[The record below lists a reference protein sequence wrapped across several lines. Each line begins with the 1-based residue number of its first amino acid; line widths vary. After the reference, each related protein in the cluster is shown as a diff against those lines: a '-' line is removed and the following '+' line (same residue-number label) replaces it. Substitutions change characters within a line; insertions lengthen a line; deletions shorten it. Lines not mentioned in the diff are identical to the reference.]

1 MIGSIIR
8 DIVGNVYEFDN
19 IKTKDIP
26 CFQSQQEYTDDSI
39 LTLAT
44 VDWLMNGGESGSYYL
59 RYALAYPHPMGS
71 YGTGFVQWVHQASRG
86 MMKPYNSCGNGS
98 AMCVD
103 SVGWACDTKEEV
115 LQKAKASAECTHNHP
130 EGIKGAQATALSIF
144 MARYGDNK
152 ATIRNT
158 SPANLLTTSA

>member
-1 MIGSIIR
+1 
-8 DIVGNVYEFDN
+8 
-19 IKTKDIP
+19 
-26 CFQSQQEYTDDSI
+26 
-39 LTLAT
+39 
-44 VDWLMNGGESGSYYL
+44 
-59 RYALAYPHPMGS
+59 
-71 YGTGFVQWVHQASRG
+71 

-115 LQKAKASAECTHNHP
+115 VQKAKASAECTHNHP